1 MLSRED
7 VIGIVAKEHGI
18 LISKDDPI
26 LALLA
31 VHQVLMDE
39 YAATIGS
46 EVEAA
51 NQSFI
56 QALRD
61 AQETYSEQSKAL
73 ANQVV
78 GNAVKNVTA
87 AEKRL
92 VTSLEQFQVEK
103 LAVESKLNRLELWM
117 ICCAV
122 LSLGAIIIGVIK

>member
-26 LALLA
+26 LTLLA
-31 VHQVLMDE
+31 VHQVLMNE
-39 YAATIGS
+39 YANTIGS

-56 QALRD
+56 QALSD
-61 AQETYSEQSKAL
+61 AQKAYSEQSKAL

-78 GNAVKNVTA
+78 GNAVKDVTA

-92 VTSLEQFQVEK
+92 VTSLNNFQVEK
-103 LAVESKLNRLELWM
+103 LTVESKLNRLELWLL
-117 ICCAV
+117 CCAF
-122 LSLGAIIIGVIK
+122 LSLGAIIVGIIK